1 MFKSLTSSILVLGC
15 LLSLTACGQEAEAPD
30 ENESNQQGVEEMNGW
45 QLEVEAVQESE
56 QLRVDMLL
64 TNKTNEVQTLTYPS
78 SQTYELVLTDESDE
92 EVYRFS
98 EGMMFTM
105 ALIEEEIE
113 TGGTQTFQESIS
125 VADLEEGHYTLSAE
139 IVGKPQNEA
148 ELPITTIDVDI
159 TKS

>member
-1 MFKSLTSSILVLGC
+1 MYKMLTSILVLGF
-15 LLSLTACGQEAEAPD
+15 LFALTACGQETEAPD

-45 QLEVEAVQESE
+45 QLEVQAVQDSE
-56 QLRVDMLL
+56 QLRVNMLL
-64 TNKTNEVQTLTYPS
+64 TNKTDEVQTLIYPS
-78 SQTYELVLTDESDE
+78 SQTYELVLTDESEE

-113 TGGTQTFQESIS
+113 TGGTQKFQESIS

-139 IVGKPQNEA
+139 IVGKPQNEV
-148 ELPITTIDVDI
+148 ELPVTTIDVDI